1 MTPPPF
7 SVRVPSM
14 STAKTLIG
22 NEKKAQLERYKCSP
36 KKRGAMAMPLYA
48 GLRRALLLPCP
59 SSTPFPE
66 RQGSER
72 TRAPR
77 AVSNLLCL
85 PFFQQITAG
94 INAEIAD

>member
-7 SVRVPSM
+7 SVIVASI

-22 NEKKAQLERYKCSP
+22 NEKKGQLERYKCSP
-36 KKRGAMAMPLYA
+36 KKRVAVAMPLCE

-77 AVSNLLCL
+77 AVSNLLCR
-85 PFFQQITAG
+85 PFFQQITTG
-94 INAEIAD
+94 INAGIAD